1 MVAMGRVNF
10 ELDVLRS
17 FVTGVE
23 LGSFARAADRL
34 GRSTS
39 AVSAQLRKLEEQA
52 GTAVFRKAGRGLAL
66 TEAGETMLAYAR
78 RLIEL
83 NDEAAG
89 AMRGADLEGWV
100 RLGMPEDF
108 GEAVLP
114 DVLGRFSRAHP
125 KVRIEARVARNA
137 DLLHQAA
144 EKRLDLALV
153 WNDGSSA
160 TRGETVS
167 DVHLRWIGPTADR
180 DLWQAGSGEPL
191 PLVVFEAPC
200 IVRSAATGALDRAG
214 IPWRVVFT
222 SPSLGGLWAAVSAG
236 LGYTIRTGIGLPAAV
251 RAMAA
256 GEGGLPTLPPLALSL
271 CRADVDRNSPADLL
285 AGIVLE
291 EVRSATAAL
300 PLAA

>member
-1 MVAMGRVNF
+1 MSRVNF

-23 LGSFARAADRL
+23 LGSFAQAADRL

-89 AMRGADLEGWV
+89 ALRGGDLEGWV

-137 DLLHQAA
+137 DLLGQAA
-144 EKRLDLALV
+144 ENRLDLALV

-167 DVHLRWIGPTADR
+167 EVQLRWIGPTADR
-180 DLWQAGSGEPL
+180 DIWQAGSGEPL

-200 IVRSAATGALDRAG
+200 IVRSAATKALDHAG
-214 IPWRVVFT
+214 IPWRVVVT

-236 LGYTIRTGIGLPAAV
+236 LGYTIRTGIGLPATVRPMAV
-251 RAMAA
+251 
-256 GEGGLPTLPPLALSL
+256 GEGGLPKLPSLALSL
-271 CRADVDRNSPADLL
+271 CRAGVDHGSPADLL
-285 AGIVLE
+285 AGIVLD